1 MFKNTIRTSFIF
13 LLSLFALSAAA
24 QTSEEV
30 EERVKKDVMERYPD
44 IEEYTLQNQLVRVL
58 AEFKRN
64 DTSYTMTYSS
74 KGKWQHTIY
83 EIDPADVPAE
93 VMDGYDKSKYTEDW
107 EITTAEVYDTPAKGL
122 QYRLTV
128 SKNQFQKKYLYFN
141 EKGRLLREAL
151 TL

>member
-83 EIDPADVPAE
+83 EIDPADVPRSE
-93 VMDGYDKSKYTEDW
+93 EHTSE
-107 EITTAEVYDTPAKGL
+107 L
-122 QYRLTV
+122 QSLMRNSYADFCL
-128 SKNQFQKKYLYFN
+128 KK
-141 EKGRLLREAL
+141 KI
-151 TL
+151 

>member
-1 MFKNTIRTSFIF
+1 MFKNTIRTLFIF
-13 LLSLFALSAAA
+13 LFSAISLIAAA
-24 QTSEEV
+24 QSSEEV
-30 EERVKKDVMERYPD
+30 EERVKDDVMERYPGV
-44 IEEYTLQNQLVRVL
+44 EEFSLQNQLVRVV
-58 AEFKRN
+58 AEFELS
-64 DTSYTMTYSS
+64 DTSYTMVYSS

-83 EIDPADVPAE
+83 GIDPADVPAA
-93 VMDGYDKSKYTEDW
+93 VMDGYDKSKYAVDW
-107 EITTAEVYDTPAKGL
+107 EITGAEVYDTPAKGL